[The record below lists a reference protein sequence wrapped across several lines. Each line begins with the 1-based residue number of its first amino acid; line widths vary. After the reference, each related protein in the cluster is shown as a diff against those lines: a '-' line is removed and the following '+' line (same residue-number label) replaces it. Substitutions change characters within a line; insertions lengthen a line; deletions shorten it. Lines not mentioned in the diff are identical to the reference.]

1 VKALY
6 FGTYDREH
14 PRNVNA
20 IAALRA
26 AGVEV
31 AERQVP
37 LRRGGLPGALDV
49 FAAETK
55 LGAARFEKAARLEKG
70 GRHFDAVIVGYPGH
84 FDVPRARRVARKRP
98 LVFDA
103 VLSLEDEL
111 VEVRHRFR
119 PRSPAASVLR
129 VVDSRALR
137 LPDLVVCGT
146 RAEAAYLERL
156 GARQTAVI
164 FLGADEDV
172 FCETWSPAYPFSA
185 LYVAD
190 ASRHVVEAAA
200 LLVPGVPVRIVEPG
214 ELPPGDRGIAFAHAG
229 IVLGSFRD
237 SRAIPASAFEALA
250 TGAPLITAD
259 TPAARELLDDG
270 TSALLVPPGDPGH
283 LAAALKRLAAD
294 ESLRSAIAAQGNRVY
309 AARASRVVLGA
320 RWREALHGNVLRE

>member
-6 FGTYDREH
+6 FGTYDRAH

-20 IAALRA
+20 IAAMSA

-31 AERQVP
+31 TERQVP
-37 LRRGGLPGALDV
+37 IQRGGLLGALGV
-49 FAAETK
+49 FGAET
-55 LGAARFEKAARLEKG
+55 RLSVP
-70 GRHFDAVIVGYPGH
+70 RRRAFDVVIVGYPGH

-111 VEVRHRFR
+111 VEVRRRFR
-119 PRSPAASVLR
+119 PRSTAATVLR
-129 VVDSRALR
+129 AVDSRALR

-146 RAEAAYLERL
+146 RAEAAYLEQL
-156 GARQTAVI
+156 GARRTAVI

-190 ASRHVVEAAA
+190 ASRDTVEAAA
-200 LLVPGVPVRIVEPG
+200 ELAPDLPVRIVEPG
-214 ELPPGDRGIAFAHAG
+214 EIPSADRGIAFAHAG

-237 SRAIPASAFEALA
+237 SRAIPPPVFEALA
-250 TGAPLITAD
+250 TGAPVITAD
-259 TPAARELLDDG
+259 TAAARELLENGD
-270 TSALLVPPGDPGH
+270 SALLVPPNDPAA
-283 LAAALKRLAAD
+283 LAAALRLLAGD
-294 ESLRSAIAAQGNRVY
+294 EELRTRIAAQGRRVY
-309 AARASRVVLGA
+309 REHASRRVLGE
-320 RWREALHGNVLRE
+320 RWRAALSPD